1 MLIDPNFFI
10 HVAQAAET
18 AAEEAHNS
26 GIAGTLGLNA
36 KLFIAQLVNFGIVL
50 FVLWKW
56 VFTPVTKAL
65 TARTEKIEKSL
76 QTAENTEQERAKFEE
91 WKKEELGKTRKEAGE
106 IIAEAKSQSKAL
118 QDSMLIETRHSQ
130 EAVIEKTRKQLLDEQ
145 AQAIT
150 TIKAE
155 MADLIVSA
163 TQTVIGVKLDPT
175 KDKELIKSALEKAK

>member
-1 MLIDPNFFI
+1 MIDPNIFI

-18 AAEEAHNS
+18 AAEEVNNT
-26 GIAGTLGLNA
+26 GVAGTLGLNA

-76 QTAENTEQERAKFEE
+76 QTAETTEQERAQFEE
-91 WKKEELGKTRKEAGE
+91 WKKEELGKTRKEASA
-106 IIAEAKSQSKAL
+106 IIAEAKSQGKAL
-118 QDSMLIETRHSQ
+118 QDSMLIETQHGQ
-130 EAVIEKTRKQLLDEQ
+130 EAIVEKTRAQLVAEQ
-145 AQAIT
+145 NKAIAE
-150 TIKAE
+150 IKAE
-155 MADLIVSA
+155 MANLVVSA
-163 TQTVIGVKLDPT
+163 TQAVIGVKLDPT